1 MCRGNDLLGTTNTNK
16 NILCLKKIKLCF
28 LREQWNQIITFLYW
42 KTDKKYLPI
51 HYDDVDILPSSSLFD
66 ESYPEFYGDQCLSKQ
81 FLWNFL
87 LEVVKPVSILDLKIW
102 LNLFVDKM
110 ALVGACRKTH
120 NNKLSKFFFQ
130 IQTGF
135 TCSSKKIQRNC

>member
-1 MCRGNDLLGTTNTNK
+1 MGSSIIQNLSHGVRLPTYP
-16 NILCLKKIKLCF
+16 ILTI
-28 LREQWNQIITFLYW
+28 WH
-42 KTDKKYLPI
+42 I

-110 ALVGACRKTH
+110 ALVGACRKTRH
-120 NNKLSKFFFQ
+120 QNKTIFFKIFRWRRAL
-130 IQTGF
+130 
-135 TCSSKKIQRNC
+135 SSKIFHRFHVSKCYSELKKEELL

>member
-1 MCRGNDLLGTTNTNK
+1 MGVS
-16 NILCLKKIKLCF
+16 
-28 LREQWNQIITFLYW
+28 
-42 KTDKKYLPI
+42 
-51 HYDDVDILPSSSLFD
+51 YDDVDILPSSSLFD

-110 ALVGACRKTH
+110 ALVGACQKTRH
-120 NNKLSKFFFQ
+120 QNKTIFQ
-130 IQTGF
+130 VPKESGF
-135 TCSSKKIQRNC
+135 TYYSKIFQRNPYNKCWSA